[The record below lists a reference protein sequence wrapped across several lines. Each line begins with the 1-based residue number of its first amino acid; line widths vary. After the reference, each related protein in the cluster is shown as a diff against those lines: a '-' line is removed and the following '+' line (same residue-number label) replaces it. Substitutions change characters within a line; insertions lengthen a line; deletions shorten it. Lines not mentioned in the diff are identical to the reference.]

1 MKSPINILAVIGL
14 TFGGV
19 FGMAGS
25 FTANPHLQASLWAID
40 SAGLVM
46 ATALLALKYFR
57 TGHDLV
63 AGGFLVFAIAEA
75 VLMSGTAAGP
85 AASIPAF
92 AAGTA
97 LWASVTPIADIRSAH
112 RDVSFGLLVELLK
125 LSKSCTL
132 KIVLQGVTHIVGGC
146 RAKFDRP
153 PHPDWRL
160 CRLWF
165 GLGQ

>member
-63 AGGFLVFAIAEA
+63 AGGFLVFAIAIA
-75 VLMSGTAAGP
+75 LLLV
-85 AASIPAF
+85 SIPRQF
-92 AAGTA
+92 ALPVRLLG
-97 LWASVTPIADIRSAH
+97 LVSAIL
-112 RDVSFGLLVELLK
+112 F
-125 LSKSCTL
+125 
-132 KIVLQGVTHIVGGC
+132 
-146 RAKFDRP
+146 
-153 PHPDWRL
+153 
-160 CRLWF
+160 
-165 GLGQ
+165 